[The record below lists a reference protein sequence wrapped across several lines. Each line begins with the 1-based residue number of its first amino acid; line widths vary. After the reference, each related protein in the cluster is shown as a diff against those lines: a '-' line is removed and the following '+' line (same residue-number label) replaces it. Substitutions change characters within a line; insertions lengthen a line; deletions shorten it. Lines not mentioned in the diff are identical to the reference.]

1 MSSNMKLAI
10 AVEEEL
16 NAALGSKV
24 PTDFSGN
31 PIFDARGIERV
42 IESHQSQYPG
52 SWQNWT
58 HAGMLR
64 VITKLIRK
72 AIRAKETVPERIV
85 SL

>member
-1 MSSNMKLAI
+1 MSSNMNLAV
-10 AVEEEL
+10 AVEKEL
-16 NAALGSKV
+16 TAALGSKV

-31 PIFDARGIERV
+31 PIFDASGIERV
-42 IESHQSQYPG
+42 IDCHQSQYPG

-58 HAGMLR
+58 HAGMLP
-64 VITKLIRK
+64 VITKLIQK